1 MRLVNKI
8 IKSKMKDQKIKK
20 TKREEIDARKKKA
33 KELYEQGFTTR
44 EIGRMLERSH
54 GWVSLVINE

>member
-1 MRLVNKI
+1 
-8 IKSKMKDQKIKK
+8 MKDQKIKK

>member
-1 MRLVNKI
+1 MRSVNKI
-8 IKSKMKDQKIKK
+8 KMKDQKIKK